1 MIWNIEC
8 REFWLHVKIC
18 TGTKL
23 WRPALP
29 ETSRF
34 APVQWV
40 KPGKAKLPLHGGRHH
55 TFLLY
60 LEAVWTMAAAI
71 FAVLDSNGSE
81 QFRHL
86 WHYCAIWKTKVHC
99 MVAGME
105 LGQYYTNGHKMSNQQ
120 WEKPDLP
127 QLKPGSLAKTVG
139 YLQLRSFT
147 LLHTV
152 SI

>member
-8 REFWLHVKIC
+8 WEFWLHVKIC

-23 WRPALP
+23 WRLARNFKIRTSPMGKTRKSKTTTAWWPA
-29 ETSRF
+29 SHFF
-34 APVQWV
+34 A
-40 KPGKAKLPLHGGRHH
+40 
-55 TFLLY
+55 LY

-86 WHYCAIWKTKVHC
+86 WHYCAIWKTKAHC

-139 YLQLRSFT
+139 YLQLRRFT